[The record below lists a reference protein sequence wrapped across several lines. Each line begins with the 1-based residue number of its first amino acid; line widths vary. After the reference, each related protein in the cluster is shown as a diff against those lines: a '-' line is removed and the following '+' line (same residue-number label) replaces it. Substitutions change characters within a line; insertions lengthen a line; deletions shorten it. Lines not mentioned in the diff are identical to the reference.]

1 MSKDDQVAKV
11 EIYGQYYNIRGTDD
25 GSYIAELAQHVD
37 MKMRE
42 IADQT
47 PTIDSLKVAIL
58 AALNIAD
65 QYFRLKDQLENRD
78 EKVLQETKK
87 LIAICEAVE
96 K

>member
-1 MSKDDQVAKV
+1 MTKHDEVAKV

-25 GSYIAELAQHVD
+25 GGYITELAEYVD
-37 MKMRE
+37 MKMKE

-58 AALNIAD
+58 AALNITD
-65 QYFRLKDQLENRD
+65 QYFQLREQLQNRD

-87 LIAICEAVE
+87 LIAICDTI
-96 K
+96 KM